1 MTLFLLINYRIYERK
16 RRSNYTLSQS
26 WEKNMKRKKLTAQ
39 NMKNTQ
45 NQFFNIIYDT
55 DKNWMI
61 KNLIIKNEIG
71 LRHGFLSWNFL
82 MTKTVDFLSKFPKF
96 KVFILGKFPI
106 SNFY

>member
-1 MTLFLLINYRIYERK
+1 
-16 RRSNYTLSQS
+16 
-26 WEKNMKRKKLTAQ
+26 
-39 NMKNTQ
+39 MKNTQ

-61 KNLIIKNEIG
+61 KNLINLIIKKNRFATRFSLLEFCDDENSG
-71 LRHGFLSWNFL
+71 NF
-82 MTKTVDFLSKFPKF
+82 SKFPKF